1 MKKSGLLWLCA
12 ALMMVAGMGSC
23 SSDEEEYVVIGNGS
37 AVNDPG
43 GITESGLFGKWRF
56 VEMQY
61 GPIGAPQPNPHTMEI
76 RSTENVD
83 GAMRQSGGTI
93 VFTDADDVSDTIRW
107 YCPDDES
114 LFLTDLPV
122 ILFHYQFGP
131 DSSYIEIPYGCEVG
145 STTLKMHY
153 LGISTTEHIPETY
166 IYDRIQ

>member
-1 MKKSGLLWLCA
+1 MREDIKYTL
-12 ALMMVAGMGSC
+12 MVAGMGSC

-56 VEMQY
+56 VERQY

-76 RSTENVD
+76 RGTESVD

-122 ILFHYQFGP
+122 ILFHYQFG
-131 DSSYIEIPYGCEVG
+131 